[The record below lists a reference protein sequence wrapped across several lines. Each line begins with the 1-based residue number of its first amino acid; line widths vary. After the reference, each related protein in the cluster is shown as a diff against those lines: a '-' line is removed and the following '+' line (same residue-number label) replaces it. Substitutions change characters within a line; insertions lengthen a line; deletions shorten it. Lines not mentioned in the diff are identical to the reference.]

1 MQIKKGKTDVT
12 VYFHLRD
19 DDNGL
24 SKTGLLYNSAGAVA
38 SYVRT
43 RGARTAISLATLAAA
58 NSAHSNGG
66 FKEVDGTNAKGL
78 YRLDVA
84 DAAFASGVDEVII
97 HIGFTDVFEESLA
110 IELVDE
116 RPGNL
121 KDDAITAAKIAAD
134 AIGSSEFAQAAADK
148 VWATA
153 ARALTDKAGFGLS
166 TAGILAIWHQ
176 LTANIVTANTI
187 GKLLKDDIN
196 ATVSSRSSHDAAG
209 VWSAGSR
216 ELSTPNNYKADV
228 SALALEATLTAM
240 KGATFSEATDSLEAI
255 RNRGDAAWI
264 SATGFSTHAA
274 ADIWSVGTRAL
285 TDKTGFALSGA
296 NITVIWEKN
305 VSAFSGAG
313 YAGTYLKGLYAD
325 WLNGGRLDLLLDA
338 IKAKTDN
345 LPSGLPKNVALSNF
359 EFLMVLSSDHITPA
373 TGKTLTEQISKDGG
387 AFAACTNNSAEVGSG
402 VYKINLTQAE
412 MNADVIV
419 LKFTETNCDQR
430 TITILTSS

>member
-1 MQIKKGKTDVT
+1 MQVKKGQTDVT

-19 DDNGL
+19 DDNGF
-24 SKTGLLYNSAGAVA
+24 SKTGLVYNSTGAIA

-43 RGARTAISLATLAAA
+43 RATRTAISLATLAAA
-58 NSAHSNGG
+58 NSAHSDGG

-78 YRLDVA
+78 YRLDVP
-84 DAAFASGVDEVII
+84 DAAFVSGVDEVII

-153 ARALTDKAGFGLS
+153 ARALTDKAGFGLANDAI
-166 TAGILAIWHQ
+166 TAAKIAADAI
-176 LTANIVTANTI
+176 
-187 GKLLKDDIN
+187 G
-196 ATVSSRSSHDAAG
+196 SSEFAQ
-209 VWSAGSR
+209 
-216 ELSTPNNYKADV
+216 
-228 SALALEATLTAM
+228 
-240 KGATFSEATDSLEAI
+240 
-255 RNRGDAAWI
+255 
-264 SATGFSTHAA
+264 AA
-274 ADIWSVGTRAL
+274 ADKVWATAARALTDKAGFSISGAKTTLDALNDITAASVWAVGTRAL
-285 TDKTGFALSGA
+285 TDKAGFSLAAAGITA
-296 NITVIWEKN
+296 IWDKNI
-305 VSAFSGAG
+305 SAYSGAG
-313 YAGTYLKGLYAD
+313 YAGTYLKILYDD

-373 TGKTLTEQISKDGG
+373 TGKTLTEEISKDGG
-387 AFAACTNNSAEVGSG
+387 VFAACTNNASEVGSG
-402 VYKINLTQAE
+402 VYKIDLTQAE

-419 LKFTETNCDQR
+419 LKFTEANCDQR